1 MSGRYFSF
9 ETYLESVHN
18 QKQKKPKTWKSQIFH
33 ILIRIVEKI
42 ILTYKKDKEY
52 DIITIII
59 LQNCIILFLGDSQIK
74 S

>member
-1 MSGRYFSF
+1 M
-9 ETYLESVHN
+9 
-18 QKQKKPKTWKSQIFH
+18 KTGKSQIFH

-52 DIITIII
+52 DIITIVI
-59 LQNCIILFLGDSQIK
+59 LQNCIILILGDSQIK